1 MTLILVLLGL
11 YQGWNLQMTKFLG
24 NIPVDYWVGQKGSRD
39 VSHSVSILS
48 SDLKSKISQVDGIS
62 EVNTFV
68 GKQVSFKKN
77 NQEVRIFLVGLEK
90 YGVTKPFKIESGNE
104 FPNKNEIIL
113 DQTIARREDIKIGD
127 KLSINSEELTV
138 SGISSG
144 GNLMIYSYAFVNM
157 EDAKKIIDF
166 KSFVNYYLIKSDNMD
181 LTKEN
186 LEKAFPNLEIM
197 SKQQFLDNNTEI
209 ITDTFLP
216 IIEVLL
222 IIAVVIGIAV
232 IGLTIY
238 TATIEKS
245 QEYGVLKAIG
255 YSNLQ
260 LFSIALIQ
268 SLVAGIIGL
277 IAGSILTILVV
288 NLATYVT
295 SAFIFELGFPEMM
308 AVISM
313 ALGMSIVAAF
323 IPLRRL
329 LSIDPANVFKV

>member
-1 MTLILVLLGL
+1 
-11 YQGWNLQMTKFLG
+11 
-24 NIPVDYWVGQKGSRD
+24 
-39 VSHSVSILS
+39 
-48 SDLKSKISQVDGIS
+48 
-62 EVNTFV
+62 
-68 GKQVSFKKN
+68 
-77 NQEVRIFLVGLEK
+77 
-90 YGVTKPFKIESGNE
+90 
-104 FPNKNEIIL
+104 
-113 DQTIARREDIKIGD
+113 
-127 KLSINSEELTV
+127 
-138 SGISSG
+138 
-144 GNLMIYSYAFVNM
+144 
-157 EDAKKIIDF
+157 KIIDF